1 MAPRDPTK
9 GDFGAWVIRQ
19 REALGLS
26 REELAVELYRYVP
39 SIGKLSVSTIGTLE
53 ESLKSLDREI
63 RQALEQFFH
72 SRLHAATPSLDQL
85 RGDDTLA
92 LSQRLEAD
100 AVSSY
105 CHYCG
110 TPIPMSADGRC
121 PNPLCRRIEPN
132 T

>member
-72 SRLHAATPSLDQL
+72 SRLHGATPSLDQL
-85 RGDDTLA
+85 RGVTHWRYLNDWKPMQLVATA
-92 LSQRLEAD
+92 TIVGHLSL
-100 AVSSY
+100 
-105 CHYCG
+105 
-110 TPIPMSADGRC
+110 
-121 PNPLCRRIEPN
+121 
-132 T
+132 